1 MGKWKNEVSN
11 ETQKG
16 KCFRDNHKDLAME
29 ARAVLPLQHYF
40 FQDWVLHIIKN
51 NNKKIEFCNW
61 VSFFYFFGRRY
72 LFLQTDGLGCFIDI
86 WRLGSIDFHLEAL
99 WFFLIFNWWIVGPC
113 NPTISIGFDQVGRE
127 VRVDMIVTFFLH
139 IIEIWMYWIFCSG
152 CGWLFLAC

>member
-1 MGKWKNEVSN
+1 
-11 ETQKG
+11 
-16 KCFRDNHKDLAME
+16 ME

-86 WRLGSIDFHLEAL
+86 WRLESIDFHLEAL
-99 WFFLIFNWWIVGPC
+99 WFSLIFN
-113 NPTISIGFDQVGRE
+113 
-127 VRVDMIVTFFLH
+127 
-139 IIEIWMYWIFCSG
+139 
-152 CGWLFLAC
+152 